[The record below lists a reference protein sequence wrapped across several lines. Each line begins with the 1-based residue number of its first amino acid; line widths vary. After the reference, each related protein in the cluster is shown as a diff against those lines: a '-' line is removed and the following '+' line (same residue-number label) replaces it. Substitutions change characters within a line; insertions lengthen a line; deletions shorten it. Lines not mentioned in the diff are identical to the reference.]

1 MRKVTAEVLK
11 QMKALR
17 KQGLTYEQIAKE
29 LSISTS
35 TVATYINGIPA
46 GGVKKQQGV
55 RKVAAKRKVAK
66 KKVARIAVNH
76 TTTKTTKVVVDTKP
90 SKPKAPKPGEFKVGE
105 FKVLEPLEPKV
116 VEYGNDT
123 VFLWML
129 AAAAIA
135 GIVYLAVTGQ

>member
-35 TVATYINGIPA
+35 TVATYIKGIPA

-76 TTTKTTKVVVDTKP
+76 TTTKTTNVVVDTKP
-90 SKPKAPKPGEFKVGE
+90 KKPKAPKVGE